1 MIMRRLTTLSNS
13 IEATFLQHALDMEGI
28 DSFITN
34 EHTSTMLPHLYG
46 MLGHG
51 IQIMVRDTDYE
62 RARQILVRKENENQI
77 RTCPNCGSSNIGF
90 GMKGKKRLG
99 DHLLIFLSLIVAA
112 PMGNIKNKHY
122 CKDCGEDFE

>member
-1 MIMRRLTTLSNS
+1 MRRLTTVSNS

-51 IQIMVRDTDYE
+51 IQIMVREADYDKAKGILTAKQNE
-62 RARQILVRKENENQI
+62 GQTRA
-77 RTCPNCGSSNIGF
+77 CPHCGSLDIGF
-90 GMKGKKRLG
+90 GMKGKKRLL
-99 DHLLIFLSLIVAA
+99 DRLLIFLSVISVI
-112 PMGNIKNKHY
+112 PMGNIKNKYY
-122 CKDCGEDFE
+122 CQHCGEDFE